1 MTLSDIEYEDH
12 ANGDGSMIRSADENR
27 DWLLGCEKEVDIEPT
42 SDQSDETQSWVYR
55 LRQAFRGV
63 VGPLRRH

>member
-12 ANGDGSMIRSADENR
+12 ANGDGSMIRSPDENR
-27 DWLLGCEKEVDIEPT
+27 DWLLGRDEEVDYEPM
-42 SDQSDETQSWVYR
+42 SNRSDETPSWVYR

-63 VGPLRRH
+63 VSPLRRN